1 MKTINNLRQYL
12 PVVIFSTILVAST
25 VDVNAQNHRSE
36 GKKGN
41 ERERKEYKES
51 DRDDERSAYN
61 YKRDDRD
68 DNYER
73 KNWKKRENYKEYRP
87 KYSSKYKHQD
97 SKYFEHP
104 RYGRVYQRFD
114 RSPVVFHHDRDD
126 YYYYGNHF
134 YSYRRGIGYCVID
147 PPRHVYFRHLPVDC
161 ERVHVNGN
169 IFFRNGDVFFQLSP
183 RGYSIVPSPV
193 QIRISARF

>member
-1 MKTINNLRQYL
+1 MKTIDNLRQIL
-12 PVVIFSTILVAST
+12 PLVILSTILIAST
-25 VDVNAQNHRSE
+25 VEVNAQNHRGE

-41 ERERKEYKES
+41 GHERKEYRES
-51 DRDDERSAYN
+51 DRDDDRTAYN
-61 YKRDDRD
+61 EWRDDREG
-68 DNYER
+68 NYEH
-73 KNWKKRENYKEYRP
+73 KNWNNRGNDKGYRP
-87 KYSSKYKHQD
+87 KYNSRYKHYD
-97 SKYFEHP
+97 SDYYEHP

-114 RSPVVFHHDRDD
+114 CNPVVFHHDRDN

-134 YSYRRGIGYCVID
+134 YNYRRGVGYCVVE
-147 PPRHVYFRHLPVDC
+147 PPRHVYFRQLPVDC
-161 ERVHVNGN
+161 ERVYVNGD